1 MYPAANP
8 DPTPDPTP
16 FFSDIKDGKKLFFI
30 FFSYN
35 LRAGTLSSVLKI
47 EFFILQALF
56 NAAQHHYEKGERSGA
71 GSGAGSVPLTNGSGS
86 PTLCEVEL
94 TCGLSGSVQDLAH
107 GVAEATAGAARHQAP
122 GNSARNRTHE
132 APLNTAPSAHAQQV
146 VCFLQSRS

>member
-1 MYPAANP
+1 MYPASDP
-8 DPTPDPTP
+8 DPTPNPTP
-16 FFSDIKDGKKLFFI
+16 FFSDIKDAKKNC
-30 FFSYN
+30 FSYN

-47 EFFILQALF
+47 YFFILQALF
-56 NAAQHHYEKGERSGA
+56 NAAQHHYEKREGSGA

-122 GNSARNRTHE
+122 GNSAGNRTHE
-132 APLNTAPSAHAQQV
+132 APLNSCSFCACAASCLLSA
-146 VCFLQSRS
+146 SSS

>member
-16 FFSDIKDGKKLFFI
+16 FFSDIKDAKKFVFHI
-30 FFSYN
+30 FF
-35 LRAGTLSSVLKI
+35 
-47 EFFILQALF
+47 
-56 NAAQHHYEKGERSGA
+56 HDEKREGSGA

-107 GVAEATAGAARHQAP
+107 GVAEATAGAACHQAP
-122 GNSARNRTHE
+122 GNSAGNRTHE
-132 APLNTAPSAHAQQV
+132 APLNTAPSAHAQPV
-146 VCFLQSRS
+146 VCFLHQVPSLFLEHCCHAILCNANRDSASQFQY